1 MVLSWRASLSRG
13 TLQGK
18 IVACPLHAAK
28 FDVTTGRNVSG
39 IQLSMPP
46 EMMQKIPPEARAM
59 FQKTGEIISEID
71 MQPLLNYKVEV
82 MGDSI
87 YLDGEA

>member
-1 MVLSWRASLSRG
+1 
-13 TLQGK
+13 
-18 IVACPLHAAK
+18 
-28 FDVTTGRNVSG
+28 
-39 IQLSMPP
+39 MPP

-59 FQKTGEIISEID
+59 FQKTGEVISEID
-71 MQPLLNYKVEV
+71 IHKVEV